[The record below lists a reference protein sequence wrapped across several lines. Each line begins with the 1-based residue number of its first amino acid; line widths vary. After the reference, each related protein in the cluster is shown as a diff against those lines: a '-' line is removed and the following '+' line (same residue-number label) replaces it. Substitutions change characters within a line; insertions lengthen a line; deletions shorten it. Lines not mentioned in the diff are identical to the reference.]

1 MQILEFI
8 KNYWVLITF
17 IAGGISTFFMFIV
30 YMIQAVKC
38 SLRNDILDIYD
49 RAVAR
54 GKRITHYELEA
65 LTHSSDVY
73 FKLKGNS
80 FVRALMEKV
89 KNFEIIDQKE
99 GEKDEYN
106 SRNYNYRTN
115 TDRRRKKKIIM
126 FIVII
131 FQFKIL

>member
-17 IAGGISTFFMFIV
+17 LVGVISTFLTFIF
-30 YMIQAVKC
+30 YMIQAIKC

-54 GKRITHYELEA
+54 GNKITHYELEA
-65 LTHSSDVY
+65 LTHSVDVY

-80 FVRALMEKV
+80 FVKALMEKV
-89 KNFEIIDQKE
+89 KNFEIID
-99 GEKDEYN
+99 
-106 SRNYNYRTN
+106 
-115 TDRRRKKKIIM
+115 
-126 FIVII
+126 
-131 FQFKIL
+131 

>member
-1 MQILEFI
+1 MQILEII

-17 IAGGISTFFMFIV
+17 VVGGVSTFFMFV
-30 YMIQAVKC
+30 FYMIQAVKC

-65 LTHSSDVY
+65 LTHSADVY

-80 FVRALMEKV
+80 FVKALMEKV
-89 KNFEIIDQKE
+89 KSFEIID
-99 GEKDEYN
+99 
-106 SRNYNYRTN
+106 
-115 TDRRRKKKIIM
+115 
-126 FIVII
+126 
-131 FQFKIL
+131 